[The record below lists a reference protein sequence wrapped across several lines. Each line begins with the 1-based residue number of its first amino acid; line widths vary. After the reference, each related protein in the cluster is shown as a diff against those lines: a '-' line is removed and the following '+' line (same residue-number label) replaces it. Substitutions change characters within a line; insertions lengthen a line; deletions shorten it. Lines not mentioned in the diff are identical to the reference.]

1 MRKIFKRERG
11 FSLIELAVV
20 VAIIG
25 ILAAI
30 AIPTFLGQRE
40 GAQDRQA
47 QSALRNA
54 VTVARAAAAAT
65 DDSTYPGD
73 TGADP
78 YDKAAS
84 SAALALELG
93 DDEPSLTFTATT
105 GSNSPTV
112 VSVSRESGNTMVL
125 AAYSQ
130 SGKCWFVRS
139 SLQDDDD
146 NGIAGTYYG
155 VADDIARDDA
165 DEECDANR
173 EDLLIDEI
181 DGTSFG
187 EPAEAED
194 ILDGDGGASL

>member
-30 AIPTFLGQRE
+30 AIPTFLGQRA

-47 QSALRNA
+47 QSSLRNA

-73 TGADP
+73 VPGTPAD
-78 YDKAAS
+78 K
-84 SAALALELG
+84 SAALAAALK
-93 DDEPSLTFTATT
+93 DAEPSLTFTATT

-112 VSVSRESGNTMVL
+112 VSVNRVDGDTVVL

-130 SGKCWFVRS
+130 AGKCWFVRS
-139 SLQDDDD
+139 TLNDPG
-146 NGIAGTYYG
+146 NTIGGAGTYYG
-155 VADDIARDDA
+155 VADVDRDDA
-165 DEECDANR
+165 AADCDANHANL
-173 EDLLIDEI
+173 DSAAIAAI
-181 DGTSFG
+181 AGTSFG
-187 EPAEAED
+187 TADPVD
-194 ILDGDGGASL
+194 LTTP